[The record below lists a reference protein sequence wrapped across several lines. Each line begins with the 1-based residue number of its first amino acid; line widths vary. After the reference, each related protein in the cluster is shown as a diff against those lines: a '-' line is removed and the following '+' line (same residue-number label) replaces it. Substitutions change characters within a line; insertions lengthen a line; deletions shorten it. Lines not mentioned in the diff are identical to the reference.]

1 MKREVKLM
9 TVKVTYKK
17 YFAKKIHVKPSLRK
31 VS

>member
-17 YFAKKIHVKPSLRK
+17 YFAKKIRVKPAYGK
-31 VS
+31 

>member
-17 YFAKKIHVKPSLRK
+17 VFCQKNSCETSLRK